1 MLHLER
7 RDGDAVQRKRNLLLI
22 FDELEAEGA
31 RAFGDV
37 GIESLGRR
45 QEAFGDALG
54 TGDDQRTR
62 PLARIL
68 GVDEKPGQTAEM
80 VAMQMADTH
89 HVDFVGLEPEPMHPD
104 QGRDAA
110 IDEEGGVA
118 GTDME
123 RGLQLPARA
132 KSIPAP
138 YDCKTHDCRTVP
150 LFEPCLSTRRQAP
163 PQFMDGRFSAE
174 RQ

>member
-7 RDGDAVQRKRNLLLI
+7 RDGDTIQCKRNLLLI

-31 RAFGDV
+31 RAVGDV

-45 QEAFGDALG
+45 LEALCDALRPG
-54 TGDDQRTR
+54 NDQRTC
-62 PLARIL
+62 PLAHIL
-68 GVDEKPGQTAEM
+68 GVDEKPRQTSEM
-80 VAMQMADTH
+80 VAMQVADTH

-104 QGRDAA
+104 QRRDPA
-110 IDEEGGVA
+110 IDKEGGVA

-123 RGLQLPARA
+123 RGLQLPAGT

-138 YDCKTHDCRTVP
+138 YDCKTHDCRT
-150 LFEPCLSTRRQAP
+150 
-163 PQFMDGRFSAE
+163 
-174 RQ
+174 